1 MLKKIK
7 LTLIL
12 IALSTVKF
20 ILLLNAPFLSLHP
33 PPYIYFCLKYFV
45 FNVLLMKYSTVP
57 KFLEYPMRDT
67 LKYLSIYVLKETD
80 FFFTVLDIAHG
91 NFTPEEAP
99 TTESPIQSDVF
110 VEKNGATEGELPV
123 STAKHD
129 DPTYMA
135 IVIGVLTAVIL
146 SLAVAIFL
154 IVSRHRQRKCF
165 ASPMTGKAP
174 SHLGSTCA
182 TVEKGAALMAYTLED
197 DERYNRLLDEK

>member
-1 MLKKIK
+1 M
-7 LTLIL
+7 
-12 IALSTVKF
+12 
-20 ILLLNAPFLSLHP
+20 
-33 PPYIYFCLKYFV
+33 
-45 FNVLLMKYSTVP
+45 
-57 KFLEYPMRDT
+57 
-67 LKYLSIYVLKETD
+67 
-80 FFFTVLDIAHG
+80 AHG
-91 NFTPEEAP
+91 NFTTEEAP

-110 VEKNGATEGELPV
+110 VEKNGSGVDGELPV

-135 IVIGVLTAVIL
+135 IVIGVLMAVIL
-146 SLAVAIFL
+146 LLAVAIFL

-197 DERYNRLLDEK
+197 DERYMNTIVHITFIKYQYTVIYRFTKKSLLNSSL

>member
-1 MLKKIK
+1 MKFWDWKHKYIHDTLNILKK
-7 LTLIL
+7 T
-12 IALSTVKF
+12 
-20 ILLLNAPFLSLHP
+20 N
-33 PPYIYFCLKYFV
+33 
-45 FNVLLMKYSTVP
+45 
-57 KFLEYPMRDT
+57 
-67 LKYLSIYVLKETD
+67 
-80 FFFTVLDIAHG
+80 FFSFTNLDIAHG

-110 VEKNGATEGELPV
+110 IEKNGATEGELPV

-197 DERYNRLLDEK
+197 DERYNQLLDEK

>member
-1 MLKKIK
+1 M
-7 LTLIL
+7 
-12 IALSTVKF
+12 
-20 ILLLNAPFLSLHP
+20 
-33 PPYIYFCLKYFV
+33 
-45 FNVLLMKYSTVP
+45 
-57 KFLEYPMRDT
+57 
-67 LKYLSIYVLKETD
+67 
-80 FFFTVLDIAHG
+80 AHG

-110 VEKNGATEGELPV
+110 VEKNGAAEGELPV

-135 IVIGVLTAVIL
+135 VVIGVLTAVIL
-146 SLAVAIFL
+146 LLAVAIFL

-197 DERYNRLLDEK
+197 DERYLISTVFTPCRTIPFVRTVCLYDRLFYTDVDILRADG

>member
-1 MLKKIK
+1 MC
-7 LTLIL
+7 
-12 IALSTVKF
+12 V
-20 ILLLNAPFLSLHP
+20 
-33 PPYIYFCLKYFV
+33 
-45 FNVLLMKYSTVP
+45 
-57 KFLEYPMRDT
+57 
-67 LKYLSIYVLKETD
+67 
-80 FFFTVLDIAHG
+80 DIAHG

-110 VEKNGATEGELPV
+110 VEKNGAAEGELPV

-135 IVIGVLTAVIL
+135 VVIGVLTAVIL

-197 DERYNRLLDEK
+197 DER